1 MGNEGESGKL
11 GAPEYL
17 GYQLIVKIK
26 QRSKRQIS
34 RSKFL
39 KLNCIADRFL
49 RDELDADIGLPRYW
63 YKYGEILDEQAING
77 EFYHAPSARGFSGQQ
92 YLTSREFSPDE
103 FNITEEERQKIEDAA
118 EWTALRF
125 AKRNAEQI
133 KSHQYR
139 AQAPK
144 EFIRAYSELR
154 ERLDVSNLEEQTVLA
169 YVTEAE
175 DGNKE
180 LVIDLLDEM
189 LLTYPKDEYDSIYH
203 LYLRW
208 DDTARIL
215 AEQER
220 DFDALNEFLDEFI
233 EALSKVELRFVHSE
247 NVPEE
252 RLEGWNV
259 QREET
264 MDEFEQI
271 LQDRR
276 SELLSGQEPSGELEK
291 VASEY
296 NEAAANLMQ
305 RMNDGE

>member
-1 MGNEGESGKL
+1 MGDEDESGQL

-26 QRSKRQIS
+26 ERSKRQIS

-49 RDELDADIGLPRYW
+49 RDELDTDIGLPRYW

-92 YLTSREFSPDE
+92 YLTSREYEADE
-103 FNITEEERQKIEDAA
+103 FDITEEERQRIEDAS

-139 AQAPK
+139 AHAPK

-154 ERLDVSNLEEQTVLA
+154 ERLDVSNLEEQTVLG
-169 YVTEAE
+169 YFAE
-175 DGNKE
+175 GETGNEE

-189 LLTYPKDEYDSIYH
+189 LLTYPKEEYSSIYD

-208 DDTARIL
+208 DDTARML
-215 AEQER
+215 VEEEG
-220 DFDALNEFLDEFI
+220 FNALNEFLDEFI
-233 EALSKVELRFVHSE
+233 EALSKTELRFEHSK

-252 RLEGWNV
+252 RLERWRE
-259 QREET
+259 QRDDTLEA
-264 MDEFEQI
+264 FEQT
-271 LQDRR
+271 LHKRR
-276 SELLSGQEPSGELEK
+276 RGLIEGQEPSGELEK

-296 NEAAANLMQ
+296 NEAAASLMQ

>member
-1 MGNEGESGKL
+1 MGDEYESGQL

-26 QRSKRQIS
+26 DRSKRQIS

-49 RDELDADIGLPRYW
+49 QEELDTNIELPRYW
-63 YKYGEILDEQAING
+63 YKYGEILCEQAIND
-77 EFYHAPSARGFSGQQ
+77 EFYHAPSARGYSGQQ
-92 YLTSREFSPDE
+92 YLTSREYSPDE
-103 FNITEEERQKIEDAA
+103 FDITEKERQKIENAA
-118 EWTALRF
+118 EWAALRF

-139 AQAPK
+139 THAPK

-154 ERLDVSNLEEQTVLA
+154 EQLDLNDLEKQTIISSF
-169 YVTEAE
+169 EE
-175 DGNKE
+175 GKE
-180 LVIDLLDEM
+180 PVIDLLDEM
-189 LLTYPKDEYDSIYH
+189 LLTYPKDKYASIYR

-208 DDTARIL
+208 DDTARLIVK
-215 AEQER
+215 QER
-220 DFDALNEFLDEFI
+220 DFELLNDFLDQFI
-233 EALSKVELRFVHSE
+233 EALSKVELRFKHSE

-252 RLEGWNV
+252 RLGQWCE
-259 QREET
+259 QR
-264 MDEFEQI
+264 DEILNGFENT

-276 SELLSGQEPSGELEK
+276 RDLLAGQETSGSLEK

-296 NEAAANLMQ
+296 NKAAADLIQNV
-305 RMNDGE
+305 NDRK